1 MDWWIWLSVGLA
13 LLGAE
18 LLTPG
23 GFFVFFFGL
32 AALAVGALASFG
44 LGGPLWMQG
53 LLFSVLS
60 VGSIAL
66 FRHRLVGWLG
76 APPAH
81 PVDSLVGEVG
91 TIQEPLAPNGVG
103 KVELRG
109 TAWTARNVG
118 PRPLQ
123 PGERCRVARVE
134 GLTLMVRAESDTEEA
149 S

>member
-1 MDWWIWLSVGLA
+1 MDWWIWLIVGLA

-32 AALAVGALASFG
+32 AALAVGGLSSLG
-44 LGGPLWMQG
+44 LGGQLWAQG

-66 FRHRLVGWLG
+66 FRHRLVRWLG
-76 APPAH
+76 AHPDR
-81 PVDSLVGEVG
+81 PVDSLVGAVG
-91 TIQEPLAPNGVG
+91 TMQESLAPDGVG

-118 PRPLQ
+118 SRFLQ
-123 PGERCRVARVE
+123 PGERCRVTRVD

>member
-1 MDWWIWLSVGLA
+1 MTWWSWIIVGLA

-32 AALAVGALASFG
+32 AALAVGGLASLG
-44 LGGPLWMQG
+44 LGGPLWLQC
-53 LLFSVLS
+53 LLFSALS

-66 FRHRLVGWLG
+66 FRHRLVRWLG
-76 APPAH
+76 AHPER

-109 TAWTARNVG
+109 TVWTARNVG
-118 PRPLQ
+118 PRLLR

-134 GLTLMVRAESDTEEA
+134 GLTLMVRAESDTEETP
-149 S
+149 